1 MEGAEVN
8 LAMKQYLCV
17 DIDNSA
23 IRYSVL
29 SEELDILDSGRIT
42 VGMENKEQLFTPL
55 IELAKGYRGRVE
67 GMSITMPGVID
78 MVKGMAYSGGVFRW
92 VHNEPYGEELSQL
105 SGMRT
110 VIANDAKAAGMAEI
124 GYGSLKGID
133 NGIMLLILGGGIGGV
148 IVHHGQMMEGA
159 HYAAGE
165 VSYMRGDYKERDGA
179 YCMFA
184 ETNSINS
191 LAKCVKEETGS
202 GNTNVIRIMMKL
214 QMHDEAVLKGVRKYC
229 DWMADYIYNVQ
240 CVVDASRVV
249 IGGNIDDPAFIE
261 MIKQAVRRRFDSVP
275 YHVIWEPEVVEST
288 FHSDARMFG
297 AVYNFRHLK
306 TTYYDG

>member
-1 MEGAEVN
+1 
-8 LAMKQYLCV
+8 MKQYLCV

-29 SEELDILDSGRIT
+29 SKELDILDSGRIT
-42 VGMENKEQLFTPL
+42 IGMENKEQLFIPL
-55 IELAKGYRGRVE
+55 IELAKGFRGRVE

-105 SGMRT
+105 TGMRT

-191 LAKCVKEETGS
+191 LAKCVEEETGS
-202 GNTNVIRIMMKL
+202 GNMNVIRIMMKL

>member
-1 MEGAEVN
+1 
-8 LAMKQYLCV
+8 
-17 DIDNSA
+17 
-23 IRYSVL
+23 
-29 SEELDILDSGRIT
+29 
-42 VGMENKEQLFTPL
+42 
-55 IELAKGYRGRVE
+55 
-67 GMSITMPGVID
+67 
-78 MVKGMAYSGGVFRW
+78 
-92 VHNEPYGEELSQL
+92 
-105 SGMRT
+105 
-110 VIANDAKAAGMAEI
+110 
-124 GYGSLKGID
+124 
-133 NGIMLLILGGGIGGV
+133 MLLILGGGIGGV

-191 LAKCVKEETGS
+191 LAKCVEEETGS
-202 GNTNVIRIMMKL
+202 GNMNVIRIMMKL

-306 TTYYDG
+306 TAYYDG